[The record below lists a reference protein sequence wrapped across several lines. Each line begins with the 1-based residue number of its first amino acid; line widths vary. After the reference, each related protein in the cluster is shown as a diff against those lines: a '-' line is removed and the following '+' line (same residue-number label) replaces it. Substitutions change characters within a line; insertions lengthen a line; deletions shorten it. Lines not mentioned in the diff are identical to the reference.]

1 MYKLE
6 EDGAYFL
13 VEGTWL
19 HECYTDFIFSM
30 KEELNYGYQE
40 A

>member
-1 MYKLE
+1 MIHKLE

-19 HECYTDFIFSM
+19 HECFLDFIITF
-30 KEELNYGYQE
+30 KEELK
-40 A
+40 